1 MAIHYYFTV
10 FPMEAMIASELE
22 PEQFGSYMAT
32 GQKKKGSAEQ
42 LVFAEIT
49 KEFGDDFDW
58 EYARKKCVS
67 HHDGRKKNS
76 VYLSV
81 YRVLENIPVDALGSL
96 YLTTMDGRTLKLEK
110 GDYAHPA
117 EWKGFALYK
126 ELCPVNPLVVS
137 VNNPE
142 KFAEYMT
149 SPLSKVTVP
158 AMVFADLKVVMPED
172 IKDSGNLGDEY
183 DKNLDHL
190 KACIDSLQDGKGKI
204 TKIVDRSYAG
214 KFSYQIIETGIYI
227 AARGGIVLYAMP
239 TREELKKIDY
249 DWGRSANIF

>member
-22 PEQFGSYMAT
+22 PEKFASYMAL
-32 GQKKKGSAEQ
+32 GQKKGSAEQ
-42 LVFAEIT
+42 LIFMEVT
-49 KEFGDDFDW
+49 KEFGDYFDW

-67 HHDGRKKNS
+67 HHDGRQKNS
-76 VYLSV
+76 VYLGV
-81 YRVLENIPVDALGSL
+81 YRVLEHIPVDALGDL
-96 YLTTMDGRTLKLEK
+96 YLTTRDGRSLKLSQEE
-110 GDYAHPA
+110 YAHPK

-149 SPLSKVTVP
+149 SPLSKVNVP
-158 AMVFADLKVVMPED
+158 AMVFADMKVVDPED
-172 IKDSGNLGDEY
+172 YENSGNLGDVY
-183 DKNLDHL
+183 DKHLDHL
-190 KACIDSLQDGKGKI
+190 KMCIESLQDGKGKI

-214 KFSYQIIETGIYI
+214 KFAYQVINTGIYV
-227 AARGGIVLYAMP
+227 AARGGIVLYPMP
-239 TREELKKIDY
+239 TLDELKKIDY